1 MKADLSLVSVIIPAY
16 NAEAFIAQTLE
27 SVLSQTYKNI
37 EVLVVDDG
45 SLDRTAEIVEFFA
58 ETDSR
63 IILLKQANAGV
74 AAARNLAIEKS
85 NGEYIAPIDAD
96 DIWYPQKLEKQV
108 QCMLEADQSVG
119 LVYAWSAS
127 IDEEDNII
135 GEYNSFHY
143 LNICSI
149 EGYVYPAMMFMNLI
163 GNGSVPLIRRSCLDK
178 IGFYNCKLKEQDAQG
193 CEDWD
198 IYLRIAEFYQ
208 FRVVPEFLIGYR
220 QVKGSMSK
228 SYKSMARSYDLIMA
242 DSKKGHPEIPT
253 CICNWSA
260 SSFYIYVVR
269 ITSESGDYWNT
280 LIWLYKAIRLDYSP
294 LLQTWVYRCFLKC
307 LIRIFTKS
315 LMFLIL
321 PESSFELQLQE
332 KNNFP
337 KNTAINRVKTLTEIQ
352 KELYKPQQIS
362 WKPGAIIR
370 WQKWLRIV
378 QLCQKLSYSE
388 NTKIHSTVS

>member
-1 MKADLSLVSVIIPAY
+1 
-16 NAEAFIAQTLE
+16 
-27 SVLSQTYKNI
+27 
-37 EVLVVDDG
+37 
-45 SLDRTAEIVEFFA
+45 
-58 ETDSR
+58 
-63 IILLKQANAGV
+63 
-74 AAARNLAIEKS
+74 
-85 NGEYIAPIDAD
+85 
-96 DIWYPQKLEKQV
+96 
-108 QCMLEADQSVG
+108 
-119 LVYAWSAS
+119 
-127 IDEEDNII
+127 
-135 GEYNSFHY
+135 
-143 LNICSI
+143 
-149 EGYVYPAMMFMNLI
+149 
-163 GNGSVPLIRRSCLDK
+163 LDK